1 MSVSGIASS
10 ILFAPIS
17 SQKLQS
23 RDQQI
28 QQEFQQLGKDLKSGN
43 LSAAQTD
50 FVTLQNGV
58 QQNNS
63 SSTTRSSNP
72 IVQDFTQLASDLKA
86 GNLSAAQ
93 KDFTALQQALNTAS
107 NANTAGGQGHHHHH
121 ASESSGSNAANSIG
135 GSINQAF
142 TQLGQALQAGNL
154 PNAQSAYTTL
164 QQDFQLFTQNN
175 PTSSQPTSSPAATPA
190 STGISVQA

>member
-17 SQKLQS
+17 SPKLPS
-23 RDQQI
+23 REQQI

-43 LSAAQTD
+43 LSAPQTD
-50 FVTLQNGV
+50 FVTLQNGY
-58 QQNNS
+58 NS
-63 SSTTRSSNP
+63 SSTSQSGNP
-72 IVQDFTQLASDLKA
+72 VVQDFTQLASDLKA

-93 KDFTALQQALNTAS
+93 KDFTALQQALNTVS
-107 NANTAGGQGHHHHH
+107 NANTAGAQGHHHHHH
-121 ASESSGSNAANSIG
+121 ASESSGSNSANSIG
-135 GSINQAF
+135 GSINQTF

-164 QQDFQLFTQNN
+164 QQDFQVFTQNN
-175 PTSSQPTSSPAATPA
+175 PAPSQPASSAAATA
-190 STGISVQA
+190 TSTGISVQA

>member
-10 ILFAPIS
+10 LFAPVS
-17 SQKLQS
+17 PQNLQS
-23 RDQQI
+23 KAQHI
-28 QQEFQQLGKDLKSGN
+28 QQEFQQLGQDLKSGN

-50 FVTLQNGV
+50 FVTLQSGL
-58 QQNNS
+58 QPNNT
-63 SSTTRSSNP
+63 SSTSQSNSP

-93 KDFTALQQALNTAS
+93 QDFTALQQALNTAS
-107 NANTAGGQGHHHHH
+107 NATAGAQGHHHHHH
-121 ASESSGSNAANSIG
+121 ASESSGSNGASSIG

-154 PNAQSAYTTL
+154 SNAQAAYTSL

-175 PTSSQPTSSPAATPA
+175 PTSSQPASSPAATA
-190 STGISVQA
+190 TTTGISVQA